1 MSSSAGFKRSR
12 NGARVQPSIQ
22 AEESPSSSSHTS
34 AISDTE
40 NLYAEINA
48 ILKDAHFAR
57 CRRAT
62 PQVVPAPRAGEKRSR
77 IQSPE
82 YPDITSAMKQTRL
95 S

>member
-1 MSSSAGFKRSR
+1 MQ
-12 NGARVQPSIQ
+12 V
-22 AEESPSSSSHTS
+22 EESPSTESHTS
-34 AISDTE
+34 VISDTV
-40 NLYAEINA
+40 NFYAEINA
-48 ILKDAHFAR
+48 ILKDAHLAR

-62 PQVVPAPRAGEKRSR
+62 PQAVAAPRAGEKRSR